1 MGAPA
6 YQSFIPVQNGLDFN
20 APKKSASVA
29 IAPKS
34 EVNVDEILGL
44 TDSAYDGM
52 KSVGDTGYFMN
63 DGKLFEAYTPSPV
76 SYYRNSIGGPVQV
89 TGQFGMPYQPSYSI
103 GGELAGGVFA
113 SGGADAG
120 TIYKGDQAFRPVT
133 SGSVEGFVE
142 GEDGLELSQ
151 AYINANKPKYQGRP
165 QQNLFPL
172 LSLATIPEQ
181 NIDPSTSYGAARFLS
196 GDSLDM
202 LSRADETQDFS
213 NATANAALASAGG
226 K

>member
-63 DGKLFEAYTPSPV
+63 DGKLFEAYTPAPQTFFKNTV
-76 SYYRNSIGGPVQV
+76 FGPIQYNP
-89 TGQFGMPYQPSYSI
+89 TGLMPSQPSRSIFGGYSGGWQAGG
-103 GGELAGGVFA
+103 GGE
-113 SGGADAG
+113 DAG
-120 TIYKGDQAFRPVT
+120 TIYKSDQAFRPVT

-142 GEDGLELSQ
+142 GDDGYEISQ
-151 AYINANKPKYQGRP
+151 AYINANKPKYQGTP
-165 QQNLFPL
+165 QQNLMPL
-172 LSLATIPEQ
+172 LSLATIPQGTES
-181 NIDPSTSYGAARFLS
+181 NGESYGAGRFIAPTTLDALMGANTAEGESS
-196 GDSLDM
+196 GL
-202 LSRADETQDFS
+202 LG
-213 NATANAALASAGG
+213 GG